1 MKVMM
6 RSIMKVLHGKMEEAM
21 DLEKKRMVIAK
32 RVLGVAPRIYLPVS
46 GGGDTMRTIV
56 IEAEFDSLATIES
69 FPETMGTDPEMQ
81 ELFPKMAAVYDS
93 VEIELY
99 TPMP

>member
-6 RSIMKVLHGKMEEAM
+6 RSVMKVLHGKLEEAL
-21 DLEKKRMVIAK
+21 DLEKKRMVISK
-32 RVLGVAPRIYLPVS
+32 RVLGVSPRIYIPVS

-56 IEAEFDSLATIES
+56 IEAEFDSLSTIES
-69 FPETMGTDPEMQ
+69 FPETMGEDPEMR

-93 VEIELY
+93 VKIELY
-99 TPMP
+99 TPMS